1 MIQIHDIKHILV
13 IDHQSSWRE
22 LSMRTLKDEGYSVE
36 GSSNYLDHSL
46 RQTNPD
52 LIILGCA
59 RVGSEELQF
68 ITQLLL
74 EKHHLLVLSAYLP
87 KSVMRSL
94 FMQGVD
100 DIVDKPYSPNALV
113 QIVREVLDTIA
124 QHEEVHTFAEERR

>member
-1 MIQIHDIKHILV
+1 
-13 IDHQSSWRE
+13 
-22 LSMRTLKDEGYSVE
+22 MRTLKDEGYSVE

-68 ITQLLL
+68 IKQLLL

-100 DIVDKPYSPNALV
+100 DIVDKPYSSNALV